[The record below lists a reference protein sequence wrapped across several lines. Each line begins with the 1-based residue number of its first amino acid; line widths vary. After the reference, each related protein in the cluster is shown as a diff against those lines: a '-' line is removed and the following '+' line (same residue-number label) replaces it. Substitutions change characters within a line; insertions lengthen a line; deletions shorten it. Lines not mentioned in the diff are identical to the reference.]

1 MSNKITSLII
11 IIFLSIS
18 IEGAACTMYKITKK
32 GKTIVGNNEDYISPN
47 SQFWYETAEVDRLGV
62 MYMGQL
68 NNFAQGAIN
77 EKGLMFDGFYAPY
90 LAINN
95 TVGKAKVSIGK
106 AIRQVMQTMSS
117 VEEVKSYLQTINL
130 SSLTNSM
137 LVFVDKSGA
146 YLIVEGDEIIIGKE
160 SEKSF
165 SNFYYSQTK
174 ELSEVKLDYFQ
185 NGQKFIDASSGKA
198 TLDYCGEAMGHFSQ
212 KKSISATQY
221 STIYDLNSL
230 KIRVYF
236 FHDYTQFV
244 EIDLKK
250 ELKKGN
256 TKIMIADLFPKESI
270 GYKHYLKY
278 NNPENPTLFV
288 EELMGNTKFS
298 EKELEQMDFADDMNV
313 IGYEWLK
320 DKKNPKAA
328 IKVFEYAVR
337 LLPNNAD
344 LYDSLGEAYFE
355 IKDWHNAIKNYSR
368 SLALDPKNENAVEML
383 LKAEEE
389 KGKVEDF
396 SFKNLS
402 SIIDQYA
409 ENTLKKGNINSLAIA
424 IYKDGKIY
432 QQYYGEIDKN
442 SGNKP
447 DDSTLYEIASISKTF
462 AGSLAAK
469 AVVEKKITLD
479 DDIRKYL
486 AGNYPN
492 LQFENTPITIKD
504 LLTHTLGFKNKT
516 PKKLEKVNKKTNKG
530 YYENRFFDY
539 NMSNLLEELKTV
551 VLDKKPGTFY
561 SYNSVGSELVAYILE
576 QVYHKPYG
584 DILQDFLTEV
594 KMKNTYLQDYEK
606 HKKQLANS
614 YSEYKK
620 LAPLDKNP
628 LLGGAYGMI
637 SNLPD
642 LTKYMQFQLESN
654 NPFIKESTRLLF
666 KEEVDNDDKGY
677 LWDVGFGKKEGFY
690 YGKTGTSNGV
700 QSGVLICPD
709 SHYGLILIMNNNSD
723 VAQKDWTSLY
733 NKIETDLINYPKINL
748 VSLLQKEF
756 MTDFEKA
763 AENYKKLKKD
773 TSNYTAGSLQLNNFG
788 YELLSGHQ
796 IQKAI
801 EIFELAI
808 SEDSQNANLYDS
820 LGEAYFSDKNYKKAL
835 VNYKK
840 SLELNPE
847 NSNAKKYIDE
857 LNKLKSSR

>member
-1 MSNKITSLII
+1 ML
-11 IIFLSIS
+11 
-18 IEGAACTMYKITKK
+18 
-32 GKTIVGNNEDYISPN
+32 
-47 SQFWYETAEVDRLGV
+47 R
-62 MYMGQL
+62 
-68 NNFAQGAIN
+68 
-77 EKGLMFDGFYAPY
+77 
-90 LAINN
+90 
-95 TVGKAKVSIGK
+95 KV
-106 AIRQVMQTMSS
+106 
-117 VEEVKSYLQTINL
+117 
-130 SSLTNSM
+130 
-137 LVFVDKSGA
+137 
-146 YLIVEGDEIIIGKE
+146 KE
-160 SEKSF
+160 
-165 SNFYYSQTK
+165 Q
-174 ELSEVKLDYFQ
+174 
-185 NGQKFIDASSGKA
+185 
-198 TLDYCGEAMGHFSQ
+198 
-212 KKSISATQY
+212 
-221 STIYDLNSL
+221 
-230 KIRVYF
+230 
-236 FHDYTQFV
+236 
-244 EIDLKK
+244 
-250 ELKKGN
+250 KGN
-256 TKIMIADLFPKESI
+256 AK
-270 GYKHYLKY
+270 
-278 NNPENPTLFV
+278 
-288 EELMGNTKFS
+288 
-298 EKELEQMDFADDMNV
+298 DD
-313 IGYEWLK
+313 
-320 DKKNPKAA
+320 
-328 IKVFEYAVR
+328 
-337 LLPNNAD
+337 
-344 LYDSLGEAYFE
+344 
-355 IKDWHNAIKNYSR
+355 
-368 SLALDPKNENAVEML
+368 
-383 LKAEEE
+383 
-389 KGKVEDF
+389 

-409 ENTLKKGNINSLAIA
+409 EDTLKKGNINSLAIA

-432 QQYYGEIDKN
+432 QQYYGETDKN

-492 LQFENTPITIKD
+492 LQFENIPITIKD

-530 YYENRFFDY
+530 YYENRPFNY

-561 SYNSVGSELVAYILE
+561 SYNSVGPELVAYILE
-576 QVYHKPYG
+576 QVYHKSYG

-594 KMKNTYLQDYEK
+594 KMENTYLQDYEK

-614 YSEYKK
+614 YGEYKK

-642 LTKYMQFQLESN
+642 LTKFMQFQLESN

-723 VAQKDWTSLY
+723 AAQKDWTSLY

-756 MTDFEKA
+756 MTDFVKA

-808 SEDSQNANLYDS
+808 SEDSKNANLYDS
-820 LGEAYFSDKNYKKAL
+820 LGEVYFSDKNYKKAL

-847 NSNAKKYIDE
+847 NSNAKKYIAE
-857 LNKLKSSR
+857 LNNLKSSR